1 MILTPYS
8 KILDYAVKLK
18 IMVGAFNSFNLE
30 SLQAVVTAA
39 DKIQTPLIVQTYH
52 SHVDYAGANYM
63 VALAEVAATKT
74 NEMIAMGLDHG
85 RSFEQAKMCIDAGYS
100 GVMIDLSSED
110 LKRNIEETKKVVELA
125 HSKGVSVEAELGT
138 IITADHT
145 VQEIASGYTD
155 PNIARKF
162 VEETGV
168 DCLAVSVGTAHGLYK
183 YKPMINFDLVEELV
197 KSVGCPIVVHGGSG
211 VPDDDVLKL
220 VKLGVAKFNIGTD
233 FFVAYN
239 SAIYQVITE
248 NGPKCDVI
256 DIMAAAREAVE
267 RVAIH
272 KLEILTA
279 YRI

>member
-1 MILTPYS
+1 MLLTPYS
-8 KILDYAVKLK
+8 KILDYAIKHK

-39 DKIQTPLIVQTYH
+39 DKIHTPLIVQTYH

-63 VALAEVAATKT
+63 VALAEVAAQKT

-100 GVMIDLSSED
+100 GVMIDLSAED
-110 LKRNIEETKKVVELA
+110 LNRNIEETKKVVKLA
-125 HSKGVSVEAELGT
+125 HSKSVSVEAELGT

-162 VEETGV
+162 VKETNV

-233 FFVAYN
+233 FFMAYN
-239 SAIYQVITE
+239 SAIYQIITE

-256 DIMAAAREAVE
+256 DIMEAAREAVE
-267 RVAIH
+267 KVAIH